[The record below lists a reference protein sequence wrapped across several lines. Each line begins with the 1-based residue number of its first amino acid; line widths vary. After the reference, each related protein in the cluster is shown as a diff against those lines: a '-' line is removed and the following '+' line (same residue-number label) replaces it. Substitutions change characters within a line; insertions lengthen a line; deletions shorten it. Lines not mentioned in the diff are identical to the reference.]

1 MQNRILLNRRQ
12 PIRLGDLLLAYGI
25 ISQDQLNEALK
36 IQQQTHKY
44 LGQILMDLHYITED
58 MMIAALSEQMGL
70 EIVELIKDKPD
81 ENVIKKYERFAKFFN
96 ENNCIPFSEDLR
108 FRVLYLATSNPLN
121 NKFFND
127 LAVQLGCTVKLK
139 LALSKDI
146 TNAIQK
152 YYGDYFTKTILNK
165 IDITNEQVNRGQN
178 VVVDK
183 INDEDSP
190 MIRLVN
196 SIFTNA
202 VRLGSSDI
210 HIEPLEDRIR
220 VRYRVDG
227 ELHEKETYA
236 TSLLNSIITRI
247 KVVGGMKLEE
257 KRKPQDGRWGINVDN
272 TDYDVRISILPT
284 VYGEK
289 CVMRLTNKERLTM
302 DKKNLGLL
310 PDDEK
315 KFDSLLKNTNGI
327 ILVTGPT
334 GSGKS
339 TTLYTALSELNK
351 ENVNIST
358 IEDPVEANI
367 DGLNQVQ
374 INNDAGLTFPS
385 ALRCFLRQDPDIIM
399 VGEIRDKET
408 ASLAVDA
415 ALTGH
420 LVVSTL
426 HTNSSIS
433 SISRLE
439 KMGIEPYL
447 LADALCGVLAQRL
460 VKRLCSCKQKRE
472 LSIIDRKK
480 LGIGKNE
487 EVEVYDPKGCPIC
500 DGSGYK
506 GRIAIYEILMFTRE
520 LKDAVADEKS
530 ISFIDELA
538 TQEGLV
544 KLKESC
550 IEQIKRGVTSMEEM
564 DRVVHEN
571 SIEFMEEDLNINE
584 EVQEAS

>member
-1 MQNRILLNRRQ
+1 MQNRIILERRQ
-12 PIRLGDLLLAYGI
+12 PMRLGDLLRTYGI
-25 ISQDQLNEALK
+25 ITEEQLQEALK

-44 LGQILMDLHYITED
+44 LGQVLLELGFVTED
-58 MMIAALSEQMGL
+58 MMIAALSEQLNL
-70 EIVELIKDKPD
+70 EIVELIKDKPN
-81 ENVIKKYERFAKFFN
+81 EEVIKKYERFAKFFN
-96 ENNCIPFSEDLR
+96 DNNCIPFNEDLNLR
-108 FRVLYLATSNPLN
+108 ILWLATSNPLN
-121 NKFFND
+121 NNFFNN
-127 LAVQLGCTVKLK
+127 LSIQLGCTVKLK

-152 YYGDYFTKTILNK
+152 YYGDYFTKTILNR
-165 IDITNEQVNRGQN
+165 IDISSEKVQRNTN

-183 INDEDSP
+183 VDDDQSP

-196 SIFTNA
+196 SIFTTA

-210 HIEPLEDRIR
+210 HIEPLEDRVR

-227 ELHEKETYA
+227 ELHEKDTYS

-247 KVVGGMKLEE
+247 KVIGGMKLEE
-257 KRKPQDGRWGINVDN
+257 KRKPQDGRYGINVDGVN
-272 TDYDVRISILPT
+272 YDVRISMLPT

-310 PDDEK
+310 PSDEK

-339 TTLYTALSELNK
+339 TTLYTALSELNR

-367 DGLNQVQ
+367 EGLNQVQ

-399 VGEIRDKET
+399 VGEIRDTET

-460 VKRLCSCKQKRE
+460 VKRLCQCKQKRK
-472 LSIIDRKK
+472 LSVIDRKK
-480 LGIGKNE
+480 LGLKPDEDIE
-487 EVEVYDPKGCPIC
+487 IYDPKGCAVC

-506 GRIAIYEILMFTRE
+506 GRIAIYEILMFTQP
-520 LKDAVADEKS
+520 LKDAVADEKP
-530 ISFIDELA
+530 ISFIDSLA
-538 TQEGLV
+538 KSEGLV

-550 IEQIKRGVTSMEEM
+550 IEQIKAGVTSMEEM

-571 SIEFMEEDLNINE
+571 SIEFMEEDLDIVDENLK
-584 EVQEAS
+584 SS